1 MMNTLAD
8 GDATMPACLMRIH
21 IHSSMCG
28 CIASHIDRVCIISF
42 SIGRW
47 LIRPWALGRM
57 RDAMFDISIHVAT
70 VLEKK

>member
-28 CIASHIDRVCIISF
+28 CIPSHIDRVCIISF

-47 LIRPWALGRM
+47 LIRPWA
-57 RDAMFDISIHVAT
+57 DAMFDISIHVAT